1 MLYAMKSPASQFV
14 FVTCQ
19 VGAEPA
25 VKNELAREQPDWRF
39 AYSRHGFLT
48 FKLPAGAVLADD
60 FWLRSAFAR
69 SFGKVLGTARGESV
83 TALASEV
90 WRIVGQ
96 RSFDALHV
104 WPRDAAEP
112 GFHDFEPSINE
123 DARAA
128 RQAIVD
134 AAPPDQ
140 LAQIDKPARRGDD
153 VLDCV
158 VVGPGEWWVGQ
169 HRVTRRVQCWPGGI
183 WPGDAPAEMISRAYL
198 KMAEALDWSGLPI
211 KPGQRC
217 VEIGCAPGGAS
228 QALLD
233 RGLRVTG
240 IDPAEV
246 DPRLLQHR
254 DFRHIRKRGSDVQ
267 RREFRE
273 FQWLAADLNVAPSF
287 TLACV
292 REIVTH
298 RLVNMRGVIMNLKL
312 LDWKLAGEV
321 PDYIAEVR
329 SWGYRRVRARQLSFQ
344 RQEVCIT
351 GIKPPASSRRR
362 ATGKKRRLRRRA

>member
-1 MLYAMKSPASQFV
+1 MESQESQFV

-25 VKNELAREQPDWRF
+25 VKDELAREQPEWRF
-39 AYSRHGFLT
+39 AYSRPGFLT
-48 FKLPAGAVLADD
+48 FKLPSGAELAAD

-69 SFGKVLGTARGESV
+69 SFGKVLGTARGDSTV
-83 TALASEV
+83 ALTGEV
-90 WRIVGQ
+90 WRIVGD
-96 RSFDALHV
+96 RSFDALHA

-112 GFHDFEPSINE
+112 GLHDFEPTISDE
-123 DARAA
+123 ALAA
-128 RQAIVD
+128 RQAIVNT
-134 AAPPDQ
+134 APPDRF
-140 LAQIDKPARRGDD
+140 AQVDKSARRGDC
-153 VLDCV
+153 VLDCII
-158 VVGPGEWWVGQ
+158 VGPAEWWMGE
-169 HRVTRRVQCWPGGI
+169 HHVTRRVQCWPGGI
-183 WPGDAPAEMISRAYL
+183 WPGAAPEEMVSRAYL

-246 DPRLLQHR
+246 DPRILKHR
-254 DFRHIRKRGSDVQ
+254 DFRHIRKRGGDVQ

-273 FQWLAADLNVAPSF
+273 FQWLAADLNVAPAY

-292 REIVTH
+292 RDIVTH
-298 RLVNMRGVIMNLKL
+298 RLVNIRGVILNLKL
-312 LDWKLAGEV
+312 LDWKLAAEV
-321 PDYIAEVR
+321 PNFIAEVHG
-329 SWGYRRVRARQLSFQ
+329 WGYRRVRARQLSFQ

-351 GIKPPASSRRR
+351 GIKPPAQSRRR
-362 ATGKKRRLRRRA
+362 AAVKKRRLRRRA